1 MEQDRRQ
8 FYRIDKWVALEFQLL
23 DGSTEMIELPSPG
36 IFKVSPHFMI
46 HAELE
51 QLNQSLEPLLKDTT
65 QLSSQMIEIIKIVN
79 QKIDTIAKSLSNN
92 EEIGF
97 NIRTDRVNLS
107 EGGLSLN
114 LEGPLPLGQL
124 TMVRLIMPESDIGMR
139 LLAEVKRCEP
149 KDGQFEIG
157 LEFQRI
163 PEVCRTEMA
172 RLIFRSQL
180 EQHHAKKENLLNGE
194 AS

>member
-23 DGSTEMIELPSPG
+23 DSSTEIIELPNPG
-36 IFKVSPHFMI
+36 MFKVSPHFMI

-51 QLNQSLEPLLKDTT
+51 QLNQNIDQLFEASTELSTEATEILKLL
-65 QLSSQMIEIIKIVN
+65 N
-79 QKIDTIAKSLSNN
+79 RKIDIIAKSLSDN

-97 NIRTDRVNLS
+97 NIRSDRVNLS

-114 LEGPLPLGQL
+114 LPYPLTLGQL
-124 TMVRLIMPESDIGMR
+124 SMVRLIMPESDLGMR

-149 KDGQFEIG
+149 KDEQFEVG
-157 LEFQRI
+157 LEFQRM
-163 PEVCRTEMA
+163 PEVCRTELA
-172 RLIFRSQL
+172 RLIFRSQI
-180 EQHHAKKENLLNGE
+180 EQHHAKKESLINGE
-194 AS
+194 VP

>member
-23 DGSTEMIELPSPG
+23 DSSSETIELPNPG
-36 IFKVSPHFMI
+36 TFKVSPHFMI

-51 QLNQSLEPLLKDTT
+51 QLNQSLN
-65 QLSSQMIEIIKIVN
+65 QLFESASQQSSQTIEIIKILN
-79 QKIDTIAKSLSNN
+79 HKIDIIAKSLSNN

-114 LEGPLPLGQL
+114 LENPLPLGQL
-124 TMVRLIMPESDIGMR
+124 TMVRLIMPESDMGMR

-149 KDGQFEIG
+149 KDDQFEIG
-157 LEFQRI
+157 LEFQRM
-163 PEVCRTEMA
+163 PEICRTEMA
-172 RLIFRSQL
+172 RLIFRSQI
-180 EQHHAKKENLLNGE
+180 EQHHAKKENLINGE

>member
-23 DGSTEMIELPSPG
+23 DSSTETNELPNSG
-36 IFKVSPHFMI
+36 IFRVSPHFMI

-51 QLNQSLEPLLKDTT
+51 QLNKSLNLLFESTS
-65 QLSSQMIEIIKIVN
+65 QASSQTMDIIKILN
-79 QKIDTIAKSLSNN
+79 QKIDIIAKSLSDKD
-92 EEIGF
+92 EIGF

-114 LEGPLPLGQL
+114 FEHPLPLGQL
-124 TMVRLIMPESDIGMR
+124 TMVRLIMPESDMGMR

-149 KDGQFEIG
+149 KDGQFELG
-157 LEFQRI
+157 FEFQRI
-163 PEVCRTEMA
+163 PEACRTEMA

-180 EQHHAKKENLLNGE
+180 EQHHAKKENLINGE